1 MWWTGK
7 TVMGI
12 GAEGQK
18 RSKQSAVLI
27 RTQKELHT
35 HTHWQIPDNSY
46 VAQTQK
52 QKVIYQQKHSQA
64 ISVYLFTS
72 LCVHLCDIICPLVLT
87 DWVCKIVRMPVFVVV
102 CVVVSVSNVSR
113 MLRITALPNQLCNC
127 IVFSSCEL
135 LSHRIPDFSFS
146 LPSLPFLARLMDN
159 NFFYPIAHFT
169 QSCLHSSH
177 PPANSLFC
185 TASSP
190 SIPPL
195 LLYSSPADPCS
206 FPCFLAH
213 PVYPTLFATLMPSR
227 VFSVCVSFPGYSL
240 CWQAVPP
247 ELILTKNAIKV
258 TEERR
263 GAAE

>member
-12 GAEGQK
+12 RAEGQK
-18 RSKQSAVLI
+18 HSKQSAVLI
-27 RTQKELHT
+27 RTQKELHI

-52 QKVIYQQKHSQA
+52 KVIYQQKRSQA
-64 ISVYLFTS
+64 ISVCLFTS

-87 DWVCKIVRMPVFVVV
+87 DWVCEMVRMPVFVVV

-135 LSHRIPDFSFS
+135 LSHRIPDFLFS
-146 LPSLPFLARLMDN
+146 LPSLPFLAHLMD
-159 NFFYPIAHFT
+159 FYPIAHFT
-169 QSCLHSSH
+169 QTCLHSSH
-177 PPANSLFC
+177 PPANSWFC
-185 TASSP
+185 TASSS

-195 LLYSSPADPCS
+195 LLYSSPADPCL

-213 PVYPTLFATLMPSR
+213 PVYPSLFVTLTPSLFFLCAHLSR
-227 VFSVCVSFPGYSL
+227 GTVCADRLFLQNWFWPRT
-240 CWQAVPP
+240 Q
-247 ELILTKNAIKV
+247 
-258 TEERR
+258 
-263 GAAE
+263 

>member
-18 RSKQSAVLI
+18 HSKQSAVLI
-27 RTQKELHT
+27 RRQKELHT
-35 HTHWQIPDNSY
+35 HTHWQIPDKSY

-64 ISVYLFTS
+64 ISMYLFTS

-87 DWVCKIVRMPVFVVV
+87 DWVCEIVRMPVFVVV

-159 NFFYPIAHFT
+159 NFFTRSLISPSPVYIPPTLLLTLYFAQHLPPPSPHSFYTPLLQTLVHSLAFWHIPYTPLSLSH
-169 QSCLHSSH
+169 SCLLAFFLCPYLSRGTVC
-177 PPANSLFC
+177 ADRLFLQNWFW
-185 TASSP
+185 P
-190 SIPPL
+190 R
-195 LLYSSPADPCS
+195 
-206 FPCFLAH
+206 
-213 PVYPTLFATLMPSR
+213 M
-227 VFSVCVSFPGYSL
+227 
-240 CWQAVPP
+240 Q
-247 ELILTKNAIKV
+247 
-258 TEERR
+258 
-263 GAAE
+263 

>member
-1 MWWTGK
+1 M
-7 TVMGI
+7 
-12 GAEGQK
+12 
-18 RSKQSAVLI
+18 
-27 RTQKELHT
+27 
-35 HTHWQIPDNSY
+35 
-46 VAQTQK
+46 
-52 QKVIYQQKHSQA
+52 
-64 ISVYLFTS
+64 YLFTS

-87 DWVCKIVRMPVFVVV
+87 DWVCEIVRIPVFVVV

-190 SIPPL
+190 STPPL
-195 LLYSSPADPCS
+195 LLYFSPADPCS

-213 PVYPTLFATLMPSR
+213 PPLWHIYPTLFVTLMPSR
-227 VFSVCVSFPGYSL
+227 GFSVCVSFPGYSL
-240 CWQAVPP
+240 C
-247 ELILTKNAIKV
+247 
-258 TEERR
+258 
-263 GAAE
+263 